1 MIVIIDYGI
10 GNLHSVSKALEKLGF
25 DNQVSKDP
33 VMVKNADA
41 IILPGVGS
49 FGEAVDQMEKNNL
62 IETIL
67 SFAHDGKPI
76 LGICLGLQLLFEKS
90 QESPKKKGLSMIK
103 GEVRKLPPTNKVPHM
118 GWNRILLLKK
128 NAFQDIIPDGR
139 FFYFAHSYY
148 GVPESE
154 ENIVGICNYNVVIPV
169 IIHQENVW
177 GVQFHPEKSSTWGIR
192 FLENW
197 AKRVVD

>member
-1 MIVIIDYGI
+1 MIAIIDYGI

-25 DNQVSKDP
+25 ANLVSKNP
-33 VMVKNADA
+33 EEVKNADA

-62 IETIL
+62 IEPVLT
-67 SFAHDGKPI
+67 FAQSGKPL

-90 QESPKKKGLSMIK
+90 QESPRKKGLSLIK

-118 GWNRILLLKK
+118 GWNRIFLKK
-128 NAFQDIIPDGR
+128 TNLLTATIPDGR

-148 GVPESE
+148 VVPESE
-154 ENIVGICNYNVVIPV
+154 EAVVGICNYNVVIPV
-169 IIHQENVW
+169 IVNQGNIW
-177 GVQFHPEKSSTWGIR
+177 GVQFHPEKSSIWGIR
-192 FLENW
+192 FLKTW
-197 AKRVVD
+197 AGGISH